1 MSNILPFNSSPD
13 ELQVFNFNGLEL
25 RGKLIDDEPM
35 FVLSDVVKALGLTTA
50 ARVAE
55 RLREKGV
62 SKTHIPTGGGNQLMT
77 VIDEGNLY
85 RVIMRSNSPVAEPF
99 ESWVADEVLPAI
111 RKTGSYNAQLE
122 LPKSYSEALRELATT
137 VEAKER
143 LELENKTLKPKAK
156 ELDEFMGARGTFSA
170 EQAAK
175 LLCRSGINTG
185 QNRLLKY
192 MDSIGWTSKA
202 NRFAPRRAVQRFVEQ
217 RLIDVQATK
226 YKHPKTGEIVVGDP
240 KIVITP
246 KGLHKLRELMLPPM
260 DIELLEVA

>member
-13 ELQVFNFNGLEL
+13 ELRPFYFNGMTL
-25 RGKLIDDEPM
+25 RAMLIDGEPWFVAMDVANVLEYTDGQAMTRRLDSDEIQNRQIVGFGNRGANLINESGLYSAILGSRKPEA
-35 FVLSDVVKALGLTTA
+35 KAF
-50 ARVAE
+50 
-55 RLREKGV
+55 K
-62 SKTHIPTGGGNQLMT
+62 K
-77 VIDEGNLY
+77 
-85 RVIMRSNSPVAEPF
+85 
-99 ESWVADEVLPAI
+99 WVTSEVLPAI

-217 RLIDVQATK
+217 KLIDVQATK

>member
-1 MSNILPFNSSPD
+1 MDILPNENVF
-13 ELQVFNFNGLEL
+13 QQFNFTGFVL
-25 RGKLIDDEPM
+25 RGKLVNNEPI
-35 FVLSDVVKALGLTTA
+35 FIGADACKALDLKNPWDALG
-50 ARVAE
+50 
-55 RLREKGV
+55 RLDEDDLGI
-62 SKTHIPTGGGNQLMT
+62 TE
-77 VIDEGNLY
+77 VIDSMGRPQKMKTVNESGLY
-85 RVIMRSNSPVAEPF
+85 QLIFQSRTDGAKAF
-99 ESWVADEVLPAI
+99 KKWVTSEVLPTI
-111 RKTGSYNAQLE
+111 RKTGSYSAQIE

-143 LELENKTLKPKAK
+143 LELENKTLKPKAQQF
-156 ELDEFMGARGTFSA
+156 EEFMGAKGTFTA

-175 LLCRSGINTG
+175 LLCRAGINTG

-192 MDSIGWTSKA
+192 MDSIGWTSKS
-202 NRFAPRRAVQRFVEQ
+202 NRFAPRLAVQRFVDQ
-217 RLIDVQATK
+217 KLIDVQGTK